1 MARYTKKRTR
11 SNFAERIH
19 CLPDKRKRFRCPL
32 NKDFIL
38 PARMECQDRRKNGFV
53 PTSPS
58 GFTACRMN
66 ENAFAALSE
75 SSFILLARVEYRDA
89 RKNGLVPTLPSK
101 FT

>member
-1 MARYTKKRTR
+1 MNENAFKLLY
-11 SNFAERIH
+11 
-19 CLPDKRKRFRCPL
+19 L
-32 NKDFIL
+32 NRDFIL

-58 GFTACRMN
+58 GFTACQMN

-89 RKNGLVPTLPSK
+89 RKNGFVPTSPSK
-101 FT
+101 FTACRINENAFAAL